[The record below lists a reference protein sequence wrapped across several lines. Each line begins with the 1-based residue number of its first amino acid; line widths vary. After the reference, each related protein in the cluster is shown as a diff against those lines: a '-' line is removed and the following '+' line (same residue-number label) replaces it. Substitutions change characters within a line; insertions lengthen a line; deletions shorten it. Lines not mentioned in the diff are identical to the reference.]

1 MDMPSGLD
9 FGAPGLAA
17 DLLTLPDAELDAL
30 PYGVVEMDPET
41 RVLRYNL
48 TESRLSGLS
57 RDQVV
62 GRLFFV
68 EVAPCS
74 DNRHVSRRYQEDSL
88 DETLA
93 YTFSLRMR
101 PVPVTLRLLKAAGDK
116 RMYLLVKWH

>member
-9 FGAPGLAA
+9 FDAPGLAA
-17 DLLTLPDAELDAL
+17 VLVTLPGAELDAL

-48 TESRLSGLS
+48 TESRWSGLS
-57 RDQVV
+57 RDQVL

-93 YTFSLRMR
+93 YTFSLRMS